1 MIEDRLETGQPASQS
16 SCWISEF
23 SEKMVYLPRQGE
35 KRRVFLV
42 REYYMPRVKGLVVA
56 L

>member
-1 MIEDRLETGQPASQS
+1 MIEDMLGMWQLASQS

-23 SEKMVYLPRQGE
+23 GEKIVDLPRQGE